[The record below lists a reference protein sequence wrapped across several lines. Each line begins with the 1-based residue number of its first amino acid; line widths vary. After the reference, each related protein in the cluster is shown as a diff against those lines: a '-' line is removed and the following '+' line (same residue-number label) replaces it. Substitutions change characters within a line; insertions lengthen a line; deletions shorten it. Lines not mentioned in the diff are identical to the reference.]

1 MRRVRYALAALVFA
15 FALGLAVP
23 VAADDCHPLCAVYD
37 DPWHPLY
44 WFYNCRSCP
53 PPSPEG

>member
-1 MRRVRYALAALVFA
+1 MRRTRYALAALVFA
-15 FALGLAVP
+15 IALGLAWP
-23 VAADDCHPLCAVYD
+23 AAADDCSPLCAIYD

-44 WFYNCRSCP
+44 WFYNCRTCP